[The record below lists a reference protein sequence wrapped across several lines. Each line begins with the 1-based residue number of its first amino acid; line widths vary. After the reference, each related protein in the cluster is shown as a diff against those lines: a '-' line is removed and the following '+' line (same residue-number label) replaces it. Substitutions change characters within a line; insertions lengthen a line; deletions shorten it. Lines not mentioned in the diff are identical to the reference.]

1 MRKLA
6 VGVAFAAVLGVAGC
20 SGEEAAPAQ
29 ATAPEQSAAPGAP
42 VSQEKQQDMRITA
55 SAAAFVPGVF
65 DKGVPATAVLVL
77 VENTS
82 ADKVVKVNPLYF
94 SITDSEGGK
103 HSVELGLADD
113 QIGAEDLQPGEKI
126 EGTIAAEGSFT
137 AAKVTFKPLIGANVT
152 VNVTPAQ

>member
-1 MRKLA
+1 MRRLA
-6 VGVAFAAVLGVAGC
+6 VGIAFAAVLGVAGC

-29 ATAPEQSAAPGAP
+29 ATAPEQSAVPGAP
-42 VSQEKQQDMRITA
+42 VSQEKQQDVRITA
-55 SAAAFVPGVF
+55 SATPFVPGVL
-65 DKGVPATAVLVL
+65 DQGAPATAVLVL

-103 HSVELGLADD
+103 HSVELGLGDD
-113 QIGAEDLQPGEKI
+113 QIGADELQPGEKI

-137 AAKVTFKPLIGANVT
+137 AAKVTFKPLFGANVT
-152 VNVTPAQ
+152 VNVTPTQ